1 MNCWGTYTRFLVEN
15 QILYY
20 FSVFFFTIF
29 SSTNGFQ
36 ENYDFSFANI
46 LPHGVCSAVYH
57 PQHSLLILGSLTG
70 QGQRTS
76 AGLLMWKE
84 NQVKKSG
91 FVLIFFLSIV
101 VVLIFRFFFL
111 LQMSLVQLPFM
122 VWLLGGFSQDILITI
137 SLKMTAHSWSK

>member
-1 MNCWGTYTRFLVEN
+1 MNCWGTNTRFLVEN

-70 QGQRTS
+70 QRQRTS

-91 FVLIFFLSIV
+91 FVLIFFVSIV
-101 VVLIFRFFFL
+101 VVLISFFFL

-137 SLKMTAHSWSK
+137 SLKMMAHSWSK